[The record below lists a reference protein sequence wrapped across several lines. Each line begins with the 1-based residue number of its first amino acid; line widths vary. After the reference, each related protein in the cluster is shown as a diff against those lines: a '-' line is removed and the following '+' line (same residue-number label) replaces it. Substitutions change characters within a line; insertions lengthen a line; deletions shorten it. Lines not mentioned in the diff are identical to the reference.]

1 MLKERDGKYYLV
13 IEKARIMFRNF
24 EGKEKGKNRAGDRN
38 FCVVIE
44 DPEEAQK
51 LAADGWNVKTLGPR
65 DGEEEETHF
74 IQVKLKYGGGRPP
87 RIIIRTANN
96 EIYYDEETVKNL
108 DNADLADIKIVIN
121 PYHWEVNGK
130 KGIKAYLNTLKATL
144 IDDDFFFEDADD
156 GAGMPFDID

>member
-1 MLKERDGKYYLV
+1 MLKERDGRYYLV
-13 IEKARIMFRNF
+13 IKDARLMFKNF
-24 EGKEKGKNRAGDRN
+24 EGREKGKNRAGDRN

-44 DPEEAQK
+44 DPEEAQQ

-74 IQVKLKYGGGRPP
+74 IQVKLKYGSGRPP
-87 RIIIRTANN
+87 KITIRTANN

-108 DNADLADIKIVIN
+108 DNADLTNIRIVIN

-130 KGIKAYLNTLKATL
+130 KGIKAYLNSLSATL
-144 IDDDFFFEDADD
+144 IDDDFFFEDDD
-156 GAGMPFDID
+156 DDAGMPFDID